1 MERLLT
7 KDYPPKRE
15 EDPQQAIA
23 SCIAQINYK
32 MVVFC
37 VTHQFPLTE
46 DDQIIYDDLLV
57 ARDLADIGW

>member
-23 SCIAQINYK
+23 SRIAQINYK

-37 VTHQFPLTE
+37 VTRQFPLTE